1 MSRIGAIFGS
11 LYEPNSIS
19 NRLSQPHRPVRLR
32 SSRKLLNAVCLKKRG
47 VWFRGASHPNGGKP
61 PHHSGR
67 IDAQKPVAETPRSFA
82 HNPYV
87 C

>member
-1 MSRIGAIFGS
+1 VSRIGAIFGS
-11 LYEPNSIS
+11 LYEPNSIF

-32 SSRKLLNAVCLKKRG
+32 SSRKLLDAVCLKKRG
-47 VWFRGASHPNGGKP
+47 VWFRGRSAPQREQAPSPQ
-61 PHHSGR
+61 GR
-67 IDAQKPVAETPRSFA
+67 IDSQKPLSETPRSFA